1 MDGLSTLVGAAR
13 ATLGSGLFL
22 RMVVSPSNMFAYF
35 IFCSAMRAS
44 IPFITLTNSSTVR
57 MVRSSSDRDGSLQWV
72 GKGLD
77 VPAMRVAQIW
87 VMK

>member
-1 MDGLSTLVGAAR
+1 
-13 ATLGSGLFL
+13 
-22 RMVVSPSNMFAYF
+22 
-35 IFCSAMRAS
+35 MRAS
-44 IPFITLTNSSTVR
+44 IPFITLTNYSTVR